1 MSKINKDSIGF
12 PVKIGNASRVAA
24 YAAQLIHGEEQLL
37 ITRDCKLYLT
47 DGNGGYSVFK
57 TNNGVTEDVLQDTV
71 NRINSDIE
79 DAITEINKNINS
91 NTELIDT
98 TNDTLINLIST
109 VGLEFEKYLS
119 KDDFKLFNTALND
132 AISSINNRIDNI
144 KIDVPDDVEEQL
156 NQLRS
161 DVDDINKTIQN
172 LNKKIESLEQSEIHA
187 SNVKVD
193 VEENGAIIK
202 KSLQEVITDLLRG
215 VIIPTEPVNA
225 AYCGNVYCGTAECG
239 DI

>member
-1 MSKINKDSIGF
+1 MKIKDKTIRF
-12 PVKIGNASRVAA
+12 PIKIGDRDRVEP
-24 YAAQLIHGEEQLL
+24 YAATLTHGEEQL
-37 ITRDCKLYLT
+37 IVTRDCCLYLT
-47 DGNGGYSVFK
+47 NGNGGYSVFK

-79 DAITEINKNINS
+79 DAIEKINEDINS

-98 TNDTLINLIST
+98 TNNTLTNLIST
-109 VGLEFEKYLS
+109 LGLEFEK
-119 KDDFKLFNTALND
+119 
-132 AISSINNRIDNI
+132 
-144 KIDVPDDVEEQL
+144 
-156 NQLRS
+156 
-161 DVDDINKTIQN
+161 INKTIQN

-215 VIIPTEPVNA
+215 AIIPTEPVNA

-239 DI
+239 NI

>member
-1 MSKINKDSIGF
+1 MKIKDKTIRF
-12 PVKIGNASRVAA
+12 PIKIGDRDRVEP
-24 YAAQLIHGEEQLL
+24 YAATLTHGEEQL
-37 ITRDCKLYLT
+37 IVTRDCCLYLT
-47 DGNGGYSVFK
+47 NGNGGYSVFK

-71 NRINSDIE
+71 NRINL
-79 DAITEINKNINS
+79 AITEAIEKVNEDINS

-109 VGLEFEKYLS
+109 LGLEFEKYLS
-119 KDDFKLFNTALND
+119 KDDFESFSTALND
-132 AISSINNRIDNI
+132 TISSINNRIDNI
-144 KIDVPDDVEEQL
+144 KADIPDDIEEQL
-156 NQLRS
+156 NQLRA

-215 VIIPTEPVNA
+215 AIIPTDPVNA

-239 DI
+239 NI